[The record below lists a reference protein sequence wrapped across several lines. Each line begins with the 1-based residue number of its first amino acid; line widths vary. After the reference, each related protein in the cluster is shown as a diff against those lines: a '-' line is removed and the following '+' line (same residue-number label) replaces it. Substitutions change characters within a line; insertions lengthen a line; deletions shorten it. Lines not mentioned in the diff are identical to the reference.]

1 MLLKG
6 HYSELDEAV
15 ASPTGFDEYVSKSNK
30 KTYAGGKVER
40 ELEEVITNPVVERSV
55 VLLLCNAQGTPQELE
70 VGPRSSHTF

>member
-40 ELEEVITNPVVERSV
+40 ELEEVVETADEF
-55 VLLLCNAQGTPQELE
+55 LALMAAAGKK
-70 VGPRSSHTF
+70 